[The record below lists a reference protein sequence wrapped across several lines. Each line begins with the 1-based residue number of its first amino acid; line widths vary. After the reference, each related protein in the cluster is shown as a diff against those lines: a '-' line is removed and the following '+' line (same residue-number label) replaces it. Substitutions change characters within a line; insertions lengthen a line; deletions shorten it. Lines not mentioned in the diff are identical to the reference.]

1 MGHYSSDVD
10 AEDDWELGKIMANE
24 GLESLLRFVSC
35 PSPKKGDCCIAV
47 FAQQDNLTSPYLS
60 THVKHRSLS
69 KMSTKIRKIRSTAS
83 FSTSITSTLVSKKY
97 AQAMVCSIVR
107 LDYQRGRI
115 IIMDLP
121 KHAVSLQ
128 KRWISNVAFLMEKEN
143 KWKFDIPATII
154 SWFSLAV

>member
-1 MGHYSSDVD
+1 
-10 AEDDWELGKIMANE
+10 MANE

>member
-47 FAQQDNLTSPYLS
+47 FAPQDNLTSPYLS
-60 THVKHRSLS
+60 THVKRRSLS
-69 KMSTKIRKIRSTAS
+69 KMSTKIRSTAS

-121 KHAVSLQ
+121 TKHAVSLQ
-128 KRWISNVAFLMEKEN
+128 KRWISNVAFLMERKIN
-143 KWKFDIPATII
+143 GNLI
-154 SWFSLAV
+154 SLQL

>member
-1 MGHYSSDVD
+1 
-10 AEDDWELGKIMANE
+10 MANE

-143 KWKFDIPATII
+143 KWKFDIPATRI